1 MTMCP
6 QVENSGMVAGIL
18 DTVDCHIRVLV
29 HDSYRSLVGPDTWFA
44 AAFTAMLTIYVALI
58 GYQLMI
64 GRGGLRVADLPTS
77 ALKIGLIFAFLTSW
91 AAYQTLVFD
100 FLFDGPSEIVS
111 ALVGPMS
118 EPGFD
123 GNVLGGVQRAFEEM
137 TGVAG
142 IYGAMASPTANL
154 LQGGPMLASGILWM
168 SAMLMILIT
177 LGLVIA
183 GKIVLAFLLAIGP
196 VFIGMFLFD
205 ATRGLFHGWL
215 RATVTFALAPLAVF
229 VLGAAML
236 LMLNPFLDLLIKNAG
251 MEVFEMG
258 PIMTISLI
266 IVVFAIVMVLA
277 LRAVAMI
284 GQGWGVDQQRSQAP
298 RQSGSQAPR
307 RSEKVRGRA
316 GLNNSSSAH
325 QHRTSVAHLASA
337 RSMRRTL
344 PSHGAV
350 VKYPTRSHS
359 PQRTPARVLDRL
371 TSARRN
377 WRRSAEARL
386 R

>member
-1 MTMCP
+1 MMAMCP

-64 GRGGLRVADLPTS
+64 GRGGLRVADLPSS

-111 ALVGPMS
+111 AVVGPLS

-123 GNVLGGVQRAFEEM
+123 GNVLGGVQRAFEDM

-236 LMLNPFLDLLIKNAG
+236 LMLNPFLDVLIRNAG

-277 LRAVAMI
+277 LRAVALI
-284 GQGWGVDQQRSQAP
+284 GQGWGEDRQRPQ
-298 RQSGSQAPR
+298 
-307 RSEKVRGRA
+307 
-316 GLNNSSSAH
+316 
-325 QHRTSVAHLASA
+325 
-337 RSMRRTL
+337 ML
-344 PSHGAV
+344 PSERIA
-350 VKYPTRSHS
+350 
-359 PQRTPARVLDRL
+359 
-371 TSARRN
+371 
-377 WRRSAEARL
+377 SAEAHREGARPGRAEQLVERASPSDVRGASGVSAIYASHAPVTRRSGEISDALTLSTTNTSLRL
-386 R
+386 GQAYKRAPQLATQRGGNT